1 MATHS
6 VLLRLPTPDEEP
18 RALSD
23 EFPDVEFVDG
33 EAGGDLGS
41 FDVLFA
47 GEPVGDELIDRMGK
61 LVWLH
66 TTSGGGN
73 RFLTPSVIERSIT
86 VTTSTGIHGRP
97 FTEFGLACMYGLA
110 KKLPILLDAQRRT
123 AWEGRAFVSMDRVGD
138 KTVGIV
144 GLGTVGSELAR
155 RTKALGLRVLATK
168 ATVTDTPPYVDTLGP
183 PEYLEAMLR
192 EADILFLTLPPRF
205 DGLIGEAELRSMKPG
220 SYVINLT
227 GGRRCIDDDAL
238 IAAVHDGHIAGAAL
252 NLLSPP
258 DQDSELWRLP
268 NVIISAGVAS
278 EDPDKWKMQRGLFV
292 DNLGRFLRGEELRNV
307 VDATHGY

>member
-18 RALSD
+18 RALND

-33 EAGGDLGS
+33 EAGADLGS
-41 FDVLFA
+41 IDVLFA
-47 GEPVGDELIDRMGK
+47 GEPVGDELIVRMEK

-110 KKLPILLDAQRRT
+110 KKLPILLEAQRRA

-168 ATVTDTPPYVDTLGP
+168 ATVTDTPPYVDELGP

-227 GGRRCIDDDAL
+227 GGRRCVDDDAL
-238 IAAVHDGHIAGAAL
+238 IAALKDGHIAGAAL

-258 DQDSELWRLP
+258 DPDSELWRLP
-268 NVIISAGVAS
+268 NIIISPGLAS
-278 EDPDKWKMQRGLFV
+278 EDPDKWKMQRALFV

-307 VDATHGY
+307 VDAAQGY

>member
-1 MATHS
+1 MAAHS
-6 VLLRLPTPDEEP
+6 VLLRLP
-18 RALSD
+18 LSEADRRSLGD

-41 FDVLFA
+41 IDVVFA
-47 GEPVGDELIDRMGK
+47 RDPVDDELIDRLGK

-66 TTSGGGN
+66 TTSGGGG
-73 RFLTPSVIERSIT
+73 RFLTPSVRERSIT

-97 FTEFGLACMYGLA
+97 FSEFGIACMFGLA
-110 KKLPILLDAQRRT
+110 KRLPIILEAQRRAVWDRGLT
-123 AWEGRAFVSMDRVGD
+123 AMDKVGE

-155 RTKALGLRVLATK
+155 QTKALGMRVLATK
-168 ATVTDTPPYVDTLGP
+168 RTVSATPPYVDELGP

-192 EADILFLTLPPRF
+192 EADVLFLTLPPRS

-238 IAAVHDGHIAGAAL
+238 IAALRDGHIAGAAL
-252 NLLSPP
+252 NASSPIEP
-258 DQDSELWRLP
+258 ESELWALP
-268 NVIISAGVAS
+268 NVILSPGLAAD
-278 EDPDKWKMQRGLFV
+278 DPDKWEMQRALFA

-307 VDATHGY
+307 VDATQGY

>member
-1 MATHS
+1 MAAHS
-6 VLLRLPTPDEEP
+6 VLLRLPLSEAD
-18 RALSD
+18 RRSFSD

-41 FDVLFA
+41 IDVLFA
-47 GEPVGDELIDRMGK
+47 RDPASDELIERMEK

-66 TTSGGGN
+66 TTSGGGS
-73 RFLTPSVIERSIT
+73 RFLTPPVRERSIT

-97 FTEFGLACMYGLA
+97 FTEFGIACMYGLA
-110 KKLPILLDAQRRT
+110 KKLPIVLDAQRRAVWDRGLT
-123 AWEGRAFVSMDRVGD
+123 AMDKVGE

-155 RTKALGLRVLATK
+155 QTKALGMRVLATK
-168 ATVTDTPPYVDTLGP
+168 RTVTATPPYVDELGP
-183 PEYLEAMLR
+183 PEYLAAMLR
-192 EADILFLTLPPRF
+192 EADVLFLTLPPRS

-227 GGRRCIDDDAL
+227 GGRRGIDDDAL
-238 IAAVHDGHIAGAAL
+238 IAALRDGHIAGAAL
-252 NLLSPP
+252 NLTSPVDP
-258 DQDSELWRLP
+258 DSELWALP
-268 NVIISAGVAS
+268 NVILSPGLAAD
-278 EDPDKWKMQRGLFV
+278 DPDKWKMQRALFA

-307 VDATHGY
+307 VDATQGY

>member
-1 MATHS
+1 MATHR
-6 VLLRLPTPDEEP
+6 VLLRLPLPNEEP
-18 RALSD
+18 RAFTD
-23 EFPDVEFVDG
+23 EFPDVEFVDS
-33 EAGGDLGS
+33 EDGGDLGS
-41 FDVLFA
+41 IDVVFA
-47 GEPVGDELIDRMGK
+47 GEPVPNELIERMEK
-61 LVWLH
+61 LAWLH
-66 TTSGGGN
+66 TTSAGGN

-97 FTEFGLACMYGLA
+97 FTEFGLACMYDLA

-123 AWEGRAFVSMDRVGD
+123 AWEGRDFVSMDRVGG

-155 RTKALGLRVLATK
+155 RTKDLGLRVLATK

-220 SYVINLT
+220 SYIINLT
-227 GGRRCIDDDAL
+227 GGRRCVDDDAL
-238 IAAVHDGHIAGAAL
+238 IAALKDGHIAGAAFNL
-252 NLLSPP
+252 NTEIEPGS
-258 DQDSELWRLP
+258 DLWLLP
-268 NVIISAGVAS
+268 NVIISAGLAS

-292 DNLGRFLRGEELRNV
+292 DNLGRFVRGEELRNV
-307 VDATHGY
+307 IDATHGY